1 MNTAYQ
7 KRLAA
12 KILKCSPK
20 RVKVSGEKDVGE
32 ALTRNDIRGLIK
44 KNLITKKAKKG
55 VSRVKANYI
64 ANQKKKGRRKGRGK
78 ASGTKYAKG
87 SKKESW
93 MKTTRALRKLIKEL
107 RDNGQI
113 EKDMSRKMY
122 LRVKGGEFR
131 NKKHMLSYLKD
142 NSLIK
147 GTKKDGGPD
156 DKG

>member
-44 KNLITKKAKKG
+44 KNLITKKGKKG

-64 ANQKKKGRRKGRGK
+64 AGQKKKGRRKGRGK
-78 ASGTKYAKG
+78 ASGTKYSKG
-87 SKKESW
+87 SKKGSW
-93 MKTTRALRKLIKEL
+93 MKTTRSLRKLIREL

-113 EKDMSRKMY
+113 EKGLSRKLYM
-122 LRVKGGEFR
+122 RVKGGEFR
-131 NKKHMLSYLKD
+131 NKKHMLTFLRDKG
-142 NSLIK
+142 LIK
-147 GTKKDGGPD
+147 GTKKEGGLD

>member
-12 KILKCSPK
+12 KVLKCSPK
-20 RVKVSGEKDVGE
+20 RVKVSLDKDVGE

-44 KNLITKKAKKG
+44 KNLITKKPKKG
-55 VSRVKANYI
+55 SSRVKANFI

-78 ASGTKYAKG
+78 ASGTKFSKG
-87 SKKESW
+87 SKKEGW
-93 MKTTRALRKLIKEL
+93 MKTTRALRNLLKDL
-107 RDNGQI
+107 RDRGQI
-113 EKDMSRKMY
+113 EKDVSRKMY

-142 NSLIK
+142 NEMIK
-147 GTKKDGGPD
+147 GTKKGGGDG
-156 DKG
+156 KG